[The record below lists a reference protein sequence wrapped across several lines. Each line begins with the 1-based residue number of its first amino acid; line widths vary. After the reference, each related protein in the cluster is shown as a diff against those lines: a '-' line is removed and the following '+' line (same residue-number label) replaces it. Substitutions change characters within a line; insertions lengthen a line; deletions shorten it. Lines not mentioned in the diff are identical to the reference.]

1 MSKRITVIGTGYVGL
16 VSAVGL
22 SDFGNNVVGVDIN
35 ESIVSRLN
43 AGEPTIYEHGITDY
57 LERNRQ
63 ARRLTFT
70 TDASAGVRESSVVF
84 LAVGTPEKEDG
95 GADLSYIE
103 RAARTVGGNL
113 REGAIVVTKST
124 VPVGTNRRIKSVLA
138 ESAGHDRFAVVSN
151 PEFLREGR
159 AVQDFFHP
167 DRIVIGYE
175 TDSPHAGH
183 VKETMEDIYRPLY
196 LISTPFVWCSLETA
210 ELIKYASN
218 AFLATK
224 ITFINQMA
232 NLAEACDADIHAIAR
247 TMGMDGR
254 ISPKFLHPGPGY
266 GGSCFPKD
274 TQALA
279 QTGEEYG
286 VDMSLIKEVIAANEA
301 QKARVVD
308 RLERLMGT
316 LRDRKVAVLGVSFK
330 AETDDVRESPAIT
343 IVRGLLSRGA
353 TVAVHDP
360 KGLDNFRAHFGDT
373 VSYHLLEFEA
383 IDQADAIL
391 IATEW
396 NAYRNLDLARA
407 RSIMRGSTIL
417 DTRNVLDPQVAREA
431 GFTYAGVGR

>member
-16 VSAVGL
+16 VSSVGL
-22 SDFGNNVVGVDIN
+22 SDFGNNVVGVDLN

-43 AGEPTIYEHGITDY
+43 TGEPTIYEHGIDDY
-57 LERNRQ
+57 LRRNLE
-63 ARRLTFT
+63 ANRLSFT
-70 TDASAGVRESSVVF
+70 TDAAGALGQSTVVF

-95 GADLSYIE
+95 GADLSYIDH
-103 RAARTVGGNL
+103 AARTIGENLGGFTV
-113 REGAIVVTKST
+113 VVTKST
-124 VPVGTNRRIKSVLA
+124 VPVGTNRGLKTIIA
-138 ESAGHDRFAVVSN
+138 EAAGHNNFAVVSN

-175 TDSPHAGH
+175 ADSPHADQ
-183 VKETMEDIYRPLY
+183 VRETMEDVYRPLY

-232 NLAEACDADIHAIAR
+232 NLAEACGADIHAIAR

-274 TQALA
+274 TKAVA
-279 QTGEEYG
+279 RTGDEYN
-286 VDMSLIKEVIAANEA
+286 VEMSLIKEVITANEA

-308 RLERLMGT
+308 RLERLTGP
-316 LRDRKVAVLGVSFK
+316 LSGCKVAILGVTFK

-343 IVRGLLSRGA
+343 IVRSLLARGA
-353 TVAVHDP
+353 AVAVHDP
-360 KGLDNFRAHFGDT
+360 KGLDNFRKYFGDS
-373 VSYHLLEFEA
+373 VSYHTLEFEA
-383 IDQADAIL
+383 IADADALL

-407 RSIMRGSTIL
+407 RKIMKGNFIL
-417 DTRNVLDPQVAREA
+417 DTRNVMDPQDAREA